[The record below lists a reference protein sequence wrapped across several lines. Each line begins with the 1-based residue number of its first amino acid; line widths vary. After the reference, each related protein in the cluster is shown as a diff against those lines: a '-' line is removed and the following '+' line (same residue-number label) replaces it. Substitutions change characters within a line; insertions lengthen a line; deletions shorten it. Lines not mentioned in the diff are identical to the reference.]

1 MHGTR
6 SGGSRGRE
14 ESTELNED
22 NASTA
27 KRGKGDEESIT
38 YEMFCCG
45 EPKKIPGISH
55 CQK

>member
-38 YEMFCCG
+38 YEMFCIRLLC
-45 EPKKIPGISH
+45 
-55 CQK
+55 